1 MTVIFKQRSVRRA
14 GGMVASAMLC
24 LLLGAVATM
33 NAQDSFPR
41 EELQGLDGSSIRLT
55 ADARA
60 KLSVLDFWALWCA
73 PCQQSI
79 PELRDLAGRM
89 ESQPVRFYFI
99 NCDNTRS
106 RSKARSFSV
115 SKGIDKKVLLDPS
128 QNTMRYYGISSLPHI
143 VILDSLGKVVEREAG
158 YMLGDDK
165 ALEKKLL
172 ELLGR

>member
-1 MTVIFKQRSVRRA
+1 MSFYYNLINNRWL
-14 GGMVASAMLC
+14 GMITAPAVLC
-24 LLLGAVATM
+24 LLLGAVAAIH
-33 NAQDSFPR
+33 AQDSFPR

-55 ADARA
+55 ADASA
-60 KLSVLDFWALWCA
+60 KLTVLDFWALWCA

-79 PELRDLAGRM
+79 PELKELARRM

-115 SKGIDKKVLLDPS
+115 SKGIDKRVLLDPN
-128 QNTMRYYGISSLPHI
+128 QNTMRYYGISSLPHL
-143 VILDSLGKVVEREAG
+143 VILDSLGKVVERESG

-165 ALEKKLL
+165 ALEKKLN